1 MKQKEIRDNKLLLV
15 NRITEMLM
23 SHGFTFEYAVR
34 KKPKGIRIVY
44 EVTQE
49 EMDALI
55 ENDKKENNHGK
66 EEEVSG
72 DDSHR
77 EDE

>member
-1 MKQKEIRDNKLLLV
+1 MKQKEIRDQKSLLV

-49 EMDALI
+49 EMNAMV
-55 ENDKKENNHGK
+55 EKSK
-66 EEEVSG
+66 EEKV
-72 DDSHR
+72 
-77 EDE
+77 

>member
-1 MKQKEIRDNKLLLV
+1 MKPEEIRDQKLLLV

-23 SHGFTFEYAVR
+23 SHGFTFEYVVR

-49 EMDALI
+49 EMSAMV
-55 ENDKKENNHGK
+55 EKSK
-66 EEEVSG
+66 EEKV
-72 DDSHR
+72 
-77 EDE
+77 